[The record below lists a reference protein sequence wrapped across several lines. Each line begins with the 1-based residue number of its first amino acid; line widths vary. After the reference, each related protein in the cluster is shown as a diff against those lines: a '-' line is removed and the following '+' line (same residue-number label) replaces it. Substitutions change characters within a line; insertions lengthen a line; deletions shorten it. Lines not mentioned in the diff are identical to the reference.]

1 MKKAVPKKS
10 PKEKEEI
17 SKIVSEIVEENE
29 KEEEN
34 EGSDEVLE
42 SEKSLP
48 QVEPDEN
55 NELEPS
61 PQELKENTQSASFY
75 ERVMGEKP
83 PERKENTEEESKKER
98 SINTKL
104 FLLGAFV
111 FVLTVLI
118 SSLVGLSILNK
129 DILIKKM
136 GVKPTVAPTT
146 VPATPTPIEFARD
159 EWTFEVLNG
168 SSTPGLAAKASEKIK
183 VLGYKVGKVG
193 NADESVDTTQVMV
206 STDATDSEKDTIL
219 KDLKTDFGD
228 LNFTDSL
235 SDVKRTVRIILAK

>member
-1 MKKAVPKKS
+1 MKKAAPKKS

-29 KEEEN
+29 KEKEN
-34 EGSDEVLE
+34 EGFDEVLE

-48 QVEPDEN
+48 QAESDEHK
-55 NELEPS
+55 ELEPS
-61 PQELKENTQSASFY
+61 SQEQGENTKNASFY

-83 PERKENTEEESKKER
+83 PESKENAEERKKER
-98 SINTKL
+98 SINAKL

-118 SSLVGLSILNK
+118 SSLVGFSILNK
-129 DILIKKM
+129 DILIKKI
-136 GVKPTVAPTT
+136 GLQPTV
-146 VPATPTPIEFARD
+146 TPTSHPASPTPVEFKRD
-159 EWTFEVLNG
+159 EWNFEVLNG
-168 SSTPGLAAKASEKIK
+168 SGTPGLAAKASEKIK
-183 VLGYKVGKVG
+183 ALGYKVGKVG

-206 STDATDSEKDTIL
+206 STDATDTEKDTII

-228 LNFTDSL
+228 LKFTDSL
-235 SDVKRTVRIILAK
+235 PDVKRTVRIILAK